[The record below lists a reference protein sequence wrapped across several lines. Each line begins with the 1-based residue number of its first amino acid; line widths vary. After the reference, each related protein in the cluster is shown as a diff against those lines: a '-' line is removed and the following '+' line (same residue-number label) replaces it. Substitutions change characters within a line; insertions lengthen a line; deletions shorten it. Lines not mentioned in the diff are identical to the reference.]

1 METKKLVATIR
12 QFNAWRRDDAG
23 DSKQPDPRKIGEALD
38 LLCARVEAYE
48 AVMQAASVLIA
59 TKGRHNTALAYQG
72 LADALTTQKS

>member
-12 QFNAWRRDDAG
+12 QFNAWRRDDE
-23 DSKQPDPRKIGEALD
+23 DSEQPNPREIGEALD
-38 LLCARVEAYE
+38 MVCARVEAYE

-59 TKGRHNTALAYQG
+59 TKGRHNTSLAYQG